1 MKDCLLGL
9 CLTHLFK
16 AKGTSLE
23 EVERN
28 HTFFVSNVDFHRA
41 KVSALELARG
51 VKMTKKDANT
61 FFVGYR
67 QLNEEEVDRY
77 STENP
82 PPRPYPHESQINVTA
97 RVRAFVSSC
106 NHLEANS
113 KVWSTSGCKVMR
125 ETTASVV
132 VCECNHLTAFAGGFN
147 ALATVVS
154 HRPSQLR
161 GGQPQ
166 ARLINGTASASPFV
180 LVNFLLLLQ
189 RGLLRAFRMSAL
201 SVLVTALLIPIP

>member
-1 MKDCLLGL
+1 MVSVKA
-9 CLTHLFK
+9 LTPTTWKNSGFK
-16 AKGTSLE
+16 YPNFTTGMEGDEVVQLPDALIAVDGSRVYEPLIMFNYLIEDDDVAFSLEFQPQPLPPQACPQFLVVARHIFPPNLAAQSDGRGEDFWAIIPPQTSVCTKGTSLE

-51 VKMTKKDANT
+51 VKMTRKDANT

-97 RVRAFVSSC
+97 RVRAFV
-106 NHLEANS
+106 
-113 KVWSTSGCKVMR
+113 
-125 ETTASVV
+125 
-132 VCECNHLTAFAGGFN
+132 
-147 ALATVVS
+147 
-154 HRPSQLR
+154 
-161 GGQPQ
+161 
-166 ARLINGTASASPFV
+166 
-180 LVNFLLLLQ
+180 
-189 RGLLRAFRMSAL
+189 
-201 SVLVTALLIPIP
+201 